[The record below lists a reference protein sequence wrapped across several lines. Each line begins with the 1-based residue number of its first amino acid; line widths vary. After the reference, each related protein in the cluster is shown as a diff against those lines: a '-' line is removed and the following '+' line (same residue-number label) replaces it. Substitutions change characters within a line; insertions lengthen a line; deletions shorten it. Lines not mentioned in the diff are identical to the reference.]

1 MRLLLEGAEK
11 EQEEEEEEEREEE
24 EEGEVIGLDEEEE
37 EDEVEEI
44 AAPVPSLVARRKRI
58 KELLGELVDLLVV

>member
-11 EQEEEEEEEREEE
+11 EPEEEEEEEREEE
-24 EEGEVIGLDEEEE
+24 EEVEVIEMDRED

-44 AAPVPSLVARRKRI
+44 AAPVPSVVARRARI